1 MKLKV
6 YCSLPQQ
13 TCLRFVGFSA
23 EWLTAHWNDITIMC
37 QHVNW
42 HFAVKMSMICPVVQ
56 KQTPLLS
63 AITFQTIWQ
72 INYIPDV
79 RCLKMVLSCHLS
91 VIKLSTPC
99 VFLFIFLFSQSSSL
113 KSPLIYPWIFFC
125 CRSLAMLLHWQNQND
140 FIYCFRFYAN
150 NGWIIRCLWSVCVF
164 VCEHGNSKSCGR
176 TWLKFWDR
184 WPGIRFWA
192 VHLPPTATQ
201 GD

>member
-1 MKLKV
+1 MKSKV

-99 VFLFIFLFSQSSSL
+99 DFLFIFLFSQSSSL
-113 KSPLIYPWIFFC
+113 KESINLSVDLLLLSFLGYAFTLTESEWFYILLPLLCEQRMDYKVLMVC
-125 CRSLAMLLHWQNQND
+125 LCV
-140 FIYCFRFYAN
+140 
-150 NGWIIRCLWSVCVF
+150 CLW
-164 VCEHGNSKSCGR
+164 
-176 TWLKFWDR
+176 TW
-184 WPGIRFWA
+184 
-192 VHLPPTATQ
+192 
-201 GD
+201 